1 MFVGIFNRVLLLI
14 LNFVLR
20 TIMIRTIGVEY
31 LGINGTL
38 ADVMSLLC
46 MADLGFNTA
55 IVYSFYEPLAKNDTK
70 TIVALVYYY
79 KKIYNIIA
87 ITIAC
92 GGICILPFLNII
104 VRTEKDVPYLSIYYL
119 LTLANV
125 VCSYLFVYKASILTA
140 DQKDYIRTQITMITN
155 VIKIFLQIIFLLL
168 LKSYMLY
175 LVVTLL
181 ATIVSNVAAA
191 FRADKDYLYL
201 GQRYELGE
209 KQKKDIFINIKSV
222 FLYKVSS
229 VVLNATDNTLISM
242 LVGTIYV
249 GYYSNYFL
257 LMNSLSIILVII
269 FNSTTASIG
278 NLVVTEEE
286 SARYSIFN
294 YMQTFSFCLCCIV
307 VPCYINLADDCI
319 RVWLGTR
326 YEIDTWSL
334 VAITINFY
342 LNSVFLPVVSY
353 REAVGLYR
361 QTRYVMLV
369 TAGLNILLSI
379 MLSLRL
385 GMAGILLATPI
396 ARLVT
401 YIWYEP
407 KLLFKEYFGKSAESF
422 FVKFFINNII
432 ILLITWLSYRV
443 TSMIQVNNWIL
454 WFFKACIC
462 AIISVAVMSFCYY
475 RTEGY
480 KWVIGQIFRIIRKRG
495 I

>member
-1 MFVGIFNRVLLLI
+1 MANSRIKSSLTNMFVGIFNRVLLLI

-70 TIVALVYYY
+70 TIAALVYYY

-104 VRTEKDVPYLSIYYL
+104 VHTEKDVPYLSIYYL

-155 VIKIFLQIIFLLL
+155 VIKILLQIIFLLL

-181 ATIVSNVAAA
+181 ATIASNVAAA

-249 GYYSNYFL
+249 GYYSVL
-257 LMNSLSIILVII
+257 
-269 FNSTTASIG
+269 
-278 NLVVTEEE
+278 
-286 SARYSIFN
+286 
-294 YMQTFSFCLCCIV
+294 
-307 VPCYINLADDCI
+307 
-319 RVWLGTR
+319 
-326 YEIDTWSL
+326 
-334 VAITINFY
+334 
-342 LNSVFLPVVSY
+342 
-353 REAVGLYR
+353 
-361 QTRYVMLV
+361 
-369 TAGLNILLSI
+369 
-379 MLSLRL
+379 
-385 GMAGILLATPI
+385 
-396 ARLVT
+396 
-401 YIWYEP
+401 
-407 KLLFKEYFGKSAESF
+407 
-422 FVKFFINNII
+422 
-432 ILLITWLSYRV
+432 
-443 TSMIQVNNWIL
+443 
-454 WFFKACIC
+454 
-462 AIISVAVMSFCYY
+462 
-475 RTEGY
+475 
-480 KWVIGQIFRIIRKRG
+480 
-495 I
+495 